1 MRHKIKSTE
10 TRIKAGP
17 DAGLKDGEFTAY
29 PSTFTRQP
37 DSYGDVVAKGAFAD
51 TIKAWKD
58 SGRTMP
64 GLFGHRMDD
73 PELFVASATDMGED
87 DHGWWVKGIF
97 DLDNPKAVQV
107 YRLVKSGRLSQLSFA
122 FDVDDEATVELDDGT
137 KANEL
142 RKLKVFEFSFV
153 PIGANQDTS
162 IVAVKAPGDDQS
174 SDDGDAALSDE
185 AEAVLSE
192 VLDVL
197 TNSVEKIKNLL
208 APSGSGSDDVQASG
222 QADANDEEPSSAPA
236 KSKEH
241 GVSPSAQTLSL
252 QIDIA
257 ALSGQEGDSR

>member
-1 MRHKIKSTE
+1 MKTKITSAALV
-10 TRIKAGP
+10 KAGP
-17 DAGLKDGEFTAY
+17 DSGLEEGQFVAY

-37 DSYGDVVAKGAFAD
+37 DSYGDVVKAGAFAD
-51 TIKAWKD
+51 TITEWQE
-58 SGRTMP
+58 SGRKMP
-64 GLFGHRMDD
+64 GLYGHRMDD
-73 PELFVASATDMGED
+73 PDFFVATADEMGED
-87 DHGWWVKGIF
+87 DHGWWVKGTF
-97 DLDNPKAVQV
+97 DMDSPKAERV
-107 YRLVKSGRLSQLSFA
+107 YRLVKSGRVAQLSFA
-122 FDVDDEATVELDDGT
+122 YDVVDEGTVELEDGQ

-185 AEAVLSE
+185 AAAVLSE
-192 VLDVL
+192 ALDVL
-197 TNSVEKIKNLL
+197 TDSAEKIKNLL